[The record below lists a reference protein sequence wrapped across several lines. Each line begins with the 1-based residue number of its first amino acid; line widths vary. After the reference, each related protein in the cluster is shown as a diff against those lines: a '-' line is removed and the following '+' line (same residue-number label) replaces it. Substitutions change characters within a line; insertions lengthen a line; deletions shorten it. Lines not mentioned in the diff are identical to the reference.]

1 MEKHVTLPLEEW
13 EAIQEELKV
22 LRAGTQRITIQNWPR
37 PGHIEILYPDGTLDR
52 LAEITKNVQTEA
64 KRLGEMARESNAK
77 LYAEVHKNEAI
88 KNHWILKLFIKNDTP
103 KNNPNRSTPDN
114 RS

>member
-52 LAEITKNVQTEA
+52 LAEITKNMQIEN
-64 KRLGEMARESNAK
+64 KRLNTMAHEANTS
-77 LYAEVHKNEAI
+77 LYAEI
-88 KNHWILKLFIKNDTP
+88 RKNDNI
-103 KNNPNRSTPDN
+103 KHHWLLKYFVK
-114 RS
+114 

>member
-13 EAIQEELKV
+13 EAIQEELEV

-37 PGHIEILYPDGTLDR
+37 PGHIEILYPDGTLDH
-52 LAEITKNVQTEA
+52 LTNIVKNVQNEA

-77 LYAEVHKNEAI
+77 LYREIVRNENI
-88 KNHWILKLFIKNDTP
+88 KNHWLLKYFVKNEQV
-103 KNNPNRSTPDN
+103 
-114 RS
+114 